1 METFAKL
8 FGSLLALVY
17 HCFDRMVIL
26 GHLPLLT
33 RPENIVHFFRD
44 IHQVNPISKEVLRQ
58 RTDDY
63 HRWVE
68 AFAKKRQIPLEWSEK
83 GVRKED
89 YIRPH
94 LRRMERRNQFGVY
107 FILKSNTQLEAIAD
121 RHSLVGS
128 VASPC

>member
-17 HCFDRMVIL
+17 HCFDRVVIL

-44 IHQVNPISKEVLRQ
+44 IHEVETISKEVLRQ

-68 AFAKKRQIPLEWSEK
+68 AFAKKRKIPMEWAEK

-89 YIRPH
+89 YVRPH
-94 LRRMERRNQFGVY
+94 
-107 FILKSNTQLEAIAD
+107 AW
-121 RHSLVGS
+121 RHYPVLG
-128 VASPC
+128 